1 MLASII
7 AFVVILTFSF
17 GAGILLTIAIDTCK
31 KSTDG
36 FDVVMDLLSCSL
48 LLMLIIG
55 LVVLTLKY
63 TPNCLIIYV
72 IAGVVGAFKTKY
84 SKK

>member
-1 MLASII
+1 MLATII
-7 AFVVILTFSF
+7 AFVVILAFSF

-36 FDVVMDLLSCSL
+36 VDVVMNLLSCSL

>member
-1 MLASII
+1 MLATII

-17 GAGILLTIAIDTCK
+17 CVGILLTIAIDACK

-36 FDVVMDLLSCSL
+36 VDVVMDLLFCSL
-48 LLMLIIG
+48 LLLAIIG
-55 LVVLTLKY
+55 LTALALHY

-72 IAGVVGAFKTKY
+72 IAGVIGAKY